1 MADPDALLEE
11 FKAAYEAG
19 GQPDL
24 GEVLERASPEQ
35 RQTLQRRIDSYLMTA
50 PRRAWNQAEYEASP
64 ARESVE
70 RVWQSLE
77 GASGSWPELLP
88 HLRHRARLK
97 RRDLVSRLA
106 AALDVGG
113 REEKVAVYYNQMEH
127 GRLPAEGI
135 SQRVFEALAEILG
148 ESAERIRNAG
158 LGGRPP
164 ESGTQPALARLA
176 FDESRAA
183 PLPSELEAEAE
194 APGAEAGRDEVD
206 ELFLAG

>member
-1 MADPDALLEE
+1 
-11 FKAAYEAG
+11 
-19 GQPDL
+19 
-24 GEVLERASPEQ
+24 
-35 RQTLQRRIDSYLMTA
+35 
-50 PRRAWNQAEYEASP
+50 
-64 ARESVE
+64 
-70 RVWQSLE
+70 
-77 GASGSWPELLP
+77 
-88 HLRHRARLK
+88 
-97 RRDLVSRLA
+97 
-106 AALDVGG
+106 
-113 REEKVAVYYNQMEH
+113 MEH